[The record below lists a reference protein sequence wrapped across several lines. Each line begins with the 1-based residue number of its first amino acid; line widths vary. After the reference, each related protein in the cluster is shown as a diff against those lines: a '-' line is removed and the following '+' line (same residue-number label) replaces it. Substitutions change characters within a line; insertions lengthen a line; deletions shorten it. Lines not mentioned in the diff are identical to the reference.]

1 MTQWPLLGSP
11 QVAIQPH
18 GFFRSLRRN
27 PEVKERGVVFRD
39 TLELI
44 GNTPIV
50 EVKRFGIEPCRI
62 FLKLENMNPSGAIKD
77 RIGLSMIEAA
87 EREGR
92 LKKGS
97 TIIEATA
104 GNTGLGLAL
113 VAARKGYRLLLVIP
127 DKMSHEKV
135 ACLKA
140 MGAEIVMTRSDVGK
154 GHPEYYQDYARRLSR
169 EIPDSFYVD
178 QFNNPANPLAHETTT
193 GPEIWEQMD
202 HRVDAISLGV
212 GSAGTIKGLTNF
224 FKKVHP
230 DIEFILA
237 DPEGS
242 VLVDYVQTG
251 AFGQAGSWR
260 VEGIG
265 EDFIPSQA
273 DFSLVKKAYSVT
285 DKEAFLILRDLLRR
299 EGILAG
305 SSTGVL
311 IAAAIRY
318 AREQT
323 VAKNIVT
330 FVCDSGNKYLSKV
343 YNDYWL
349 FEQGLSDREEAGDL
363 RDLITRSYSSRS
375 VISVRPGDA
384 VAVAYSKMKLYD
396 ISQIPV
402 IESGL
407 VKGIIDESDILL
419 ALEDL
424 DANKFDDEVSRHMT
438 ADLEVLNPKDTLASL
453 VSILKK
459 GYTAI
464 IMDNEQFYGV
474 VTKIDLINYLNRKR
488 DL

>member
-1 MTQWPLLGSP
+1 MRKNAVFDDILG
-11 QVAIQPH
+11 
-18 GFFRSLRRN
+18 
-27 PEVKERGVVFRD
+27 
-39 TLELI
+39 LI

-50 EVKRFGIEPCRI
+50 EVKSFDIGLCRL

-87 EREGR
+87 VRQGK
-92 LKKGS
+92 LKKGY

-127 DKMSHEKV
+127 DKMSQEKV

-140 MGAEIVMTRSDVGK
+140 MGAEIVMTRSDVQK
-154 GHPEYYQDYARRLSR
+154 GHPEYYQDYALRLSR
-169 EIPDSFYVD
+169 EIPNSFYID

-202 HRVDAISLGV
+202 HRVDAISVGV
-212 GSAGTIKGLTNF
+212 GSAGTLKGLTDF

-230 DIEFILA
+230 GIDFILA
-237 DPEGS
+237 DPKGS
-242 VLVDYVQTG
+242 VLVDYVKKKKISK
-251 AFGQAGSWR
+251 AGSWR

-265 EDFIPSQA
+265 EDFVPAQA
-273 DFSLVKKAYSVT
+273 DFSLVKEAYSIP
-285 DKEAFLILRDLLRR
+285 DKETFSILRGLLKK

-318 AREQT
+318 AKKQVR
-323 VAKNIVT
+323 AKNIVT
-330 FVCDSGNKYLSKV
+330 FVCDSGNKYLSKA
-343 YNDYWL
+343 YNEYWL
-349 FEQGLSDREEAGDL
+349 LEQGLLERKESGDL
-363 RDLITRSYSSRS
+363 RDLITRTYSSHS
-375 VISVRPGDA
+375 VVTVTEHDA
-384 VAVAYSKMKLYD
+384 VAAAYSKMKLYD

-402 IESGL
+402 IENGL

-424 DANKFDDEVSRHMT
+424 DTHKFDDKVSEHMT
-438 ADLEVLNPKDTLASL
+438 ANLEVLHPKDSLSSL
-453 VSILKK
+453 VAILKK

-464 IMDNEQFYGV
+464 IMDKRQFYGI
-474 VTKIDLINYLNRKR
+474 VTKIDLLNYLKRRR

>member
-1 MTQWPLLGSP
+1 MTK
-11 QVAIQPH
+11 VYH
-18 GFFRSLRRN
+18 D
-27 PEVKERGVVFRD
+27 V
-39 TLELI
+39 LELI
-44 GNTPIV
+44 GHTPIL
-50 EVKRFGIEPCRI
+50 EVKSFDVGLCRL
-62 FLKLENMNPSGAIKD
+62 FLKLENLNPSGAIKD

-87 EREGR
+87 EKAGKLR
-92 LKKGS
+92 KGS

-127 DKMSHEKV
+127 DKMSQEKI

-140 MGAEIVMTRSDVGK
+140 MGAEIVMTRSDVEK
-154 GHPEYYQDYARRLSR
+154 GHPEYYQDYALRLSR
-169 EIPDSFYVD
+169 EIPDSYYID
-178 QFNNPANPLAHETTT
+178 QFNNPANPKAHETST

-202 HRVDAISLGV
+202 HRVDAISVGV
-212 GSAGTIKGLTNF
+212 GSAGTIRGLTDF

-230 DIEFILA
+230 GIELILA
-237 DPEGS
+237 DPQGS
-242 VLVDYVQTG
+242 VLVDYVATQKIG
-251 AFGQAGSWR
+251 KAGSWR

-265 EDFIPSQA
+265 EDFVPSQA
-273 DFSLVKKAYSVT
+273 DFSLVKKAYSVS

-323 VAKNIVT
+323 SPKNIVT

-343 YNDYWL
+343 YNDHWL
-349 FEQGLSDREEAGDL
+349 LEQGLLDRKEEGDL
-363 RDLITRSYSSRS
+363 RDLITRAYSSRDVVTIGPQD
-375 VISVRPGDA
+375 VIA
-384 VAVAYSKMKLYD
+384 TAYAKMKLYD

-402 IESGL
+402 VEKGK
-407 VKGIIDESDILL
+407 VCGIIDESDILL

-424 DANKFDDEVSRHMT
+424 DANKFDHKVSQYMT
-438 ADLEVLNPKDTLASL
+438 SDLEVLDPKDDLSAL
-453 VSILKK
+453 VAILKK

-464 IMDNEQFYGV
+464 IVDKDQFYGV
-474 VTKIDLINYLNRKR
+474 VTRIDLLNYLKRKR

>member
-1 MTQWPLLGSP
+1 MIYHD
-11 QVAIQPH
+11 V
-18 GFFRSLRRN
+18 
-27 PEVKERGVVFRD
+27 
-39 TLELI
+39 LELI
-44 GNTPIV
+44 GHTPIV
-50 EVKRFGIEPCRI
+50 EVKGFDIGFCRL
-62 FLKLENMNPSGAIKD
+62 FLKLENMNPSGSIKD

-87 EREGR
+87 ERQGR
-92 LKKGS
+92 LKEGY

-127 DKMSHEKV
+127 DKMSQEKI

-140 MGAEIVMTRSDVGK
+140 MGAEIVMTRSDVEK
-154 GHPEYYQDYARRLSR
+154 GHPEYYQDYALRLSR
-169 EIPDSFYVD
+169 EVPNSFYID
-178 QFNNPANPLAHETTT
+178 QFNNPANPLAHEMTT

-202 HRVDAISLGV
+202 HHVDAISVGV
-212 GSAGTIKGLTNF
+212 GSAGTIKGLTDF
-224 FKKVHP
+224 FKKTHP
-230 DIEFILA
+230 GIDFILA

-242 VLVDYVQTG
+242 VLVDHVKTG
-251 AFGQAGSWR
+251 KFGKAGSWR

-273 DFSLVKKAYSVT
+273 DFSLVKEAYSIP

-323 VAKNIVT
+323 SAKNIVT

-349 FEQGLSDREEAGDL
+349 LEQGLLDRKDSGDL
-363 RDLITRSYSSRS
+363 RDLITRTYSSHS
-375 VISVRPGDA
+375 VVTISPRDA
-384 VAVAYSKMKLYD
+384 IAVAYSRMKLYD

-402 IESGL
+402 IENEK
-407 VKGIIDESDILL
+407 VVGIIDESDILL

-424 DANKFDDEVSRHMT
+424 NANKFEDKVSQHMT
-438 ADLEVLNPKDTLASL
+438 ADLEVLNPKESLSSL
-453 VSILKK
+453 VTILKK

-464 IMDNEQFYGV
+464 IMDKEQFYGV
-474 VTKIDLINYLNRKR
+474 VTKIDLLNYLKRKR
-488 DL
+488 DF

>member
-1 MTQWPLLGSP
+1 
-11 QVAIQPH
+11 V
-18 GFFRSLRRN
+18 FFN
-27 PEVKERGVVFRD
+27 D
-39 TLELI
+39 ILELI
-44 GNTPIV
+44 GHTPIV
-50 EVKRFGIEPCRI
+50 EVKSFDTGPCRL
-62 FLKLENMNPSGAIKD
+62 FLKLENMNPSGAIRD

-87 EREGR
+87 EKQGK
-92 LKKGS
+92 LKKGY
-97 TIIEATA
+97 TLIEATA

-127 DKMSHEKV
+127 DKMSQEKI

-140 MGAEIVMTRSDVGK
+140 MGAEIVMTRSDVEK
-154 GHPEYYQDYARRLSR
+154 GHPEYYQDYALRLSR
-169 EIPDSFYVD
+169 EIPDSFYID
-178 QFNNPANPLAHETTT
+178 QFNNPANPLAHETAT

-202 HRVDAISLGV
+202 HHVDAISVGV
-212 GSAGTIKGLTNF
+212 GSAGTIKGLTDF
-224 FKKVHP
+224 FKKSHP
-230 DIEFILA
+230 DIDFILA
-237 DPEGS
+237 DPKGS
-242 VLVDYVQTG
+242 VLADYVKSG
-251 AFGQAGSWR
+251 KFGKAGSWR

-273 DFSLVKKAYSVT
+273 DFSLVKKAYSIP

-311 IAAAIRY
+311 LAAAIRY

-323 VAKNIVT
+323 SAKNIVT

-349 FEQGLSDREEAGDL
+349 MEQGLLDRKETGDL
-363 RDLITRSYSSRS
+363 RDLITRTYSSHS
-375 VISVRPGDA
+375 VITVGPHDA
-384 VAVAYSKMKLYD
+384 IAAAYSKMKLYD

-402 IESGL
+402 IENGK

-424 DANKFDDEVSRHMT
+424 DANKFDDKVSQHMT
-438 ADLEVLNPKDTLASL
+438 AGLEVLHPQDNLSAL
-453 VSILKK
+453 VAVLKK

-464 IMDNEQFYGV
+464 IMDEENFYGII
-474 VTKIDLINYLNRKR
+474 TKIDLLNYLKRKKDR
-488 DL
+488 